1 MIQSYNNFKN
11 YTNESVII
19 LFNNTNLL
27 TLCSNMSPKVTIIIA
42 VYNCEKYIEAC
53 ANSLFEQTLDN
64 IEFIFVNDATHDDS
78 IIILNSIIEEYSV
91 RKPFVKIINMEKNSG
106 VSNARR
112 IGIENAT
119 GEYVIH
125 ADSDDW
131 VDKDMYER
139 LYCKAKETNA
149 DIVGCNFRHE
159 FSDVKYDFHQQYG
172 DTMEEN
178 ISRLINGRIFPSL
191 CTSLTRRSL
200 IKENAV
206 SFPEGL
212 NMGED
217 LFFNLQ
223 LYLHAQKI
231 VSMDWAPYH
240 YRHTDSSSCIKRTR
254 KSIDSDIAI
263 AGKIEKLMREQNLYA
278 KYENDIEY
286 RKFFSKLPLIYD
298 LRNEKLYK
306 EWLSIYPETNK
317 DIWKYEQ
324 IDWKLKF
331 VLWLAA
337 NNMPSAAKAFQKL
350 LDLQHKL
357 RHL

>member
-1 MIQSYNNFKN
+1 MIKIS
-11 YTNESVII
+11 
-19 LFNNTNLL
+19 
-27 TLCSNMSPKVTIIIA
+27 IIIA

-53 ANSLFEQTLDN
+53 VRSLFEQTLDA
-64 IEFIFVNDATHDDS
+64 IEFVFVNDATPD
-78 IIILNSIIEEYSV
+78 NSIPVLEKVIEDYPA
-91 RKPFVKIINMEKNSG
+91 RKPFVKIINLEKNGG

-125 ADSDDW
+125 TDSDDW

-139 LYCKAKETNA
+139 LYLKAKETDA

-159 FSDVKYDFHQQYG
+159 FSDKQYDFHQQYA

-200 IKENAV
+200 IEDNGI
-206 SFPEGL
+206 SFPVGL

-223 LYLHAQKI
+223 LYLHAKKI
-231 VSMDWAPYH
+231 VSIDWAPYH
-240 YRHTDSSSCIKRTR
+240 YRHTEDSSCVQRTR

-263 AGKIEKLMREQNLYA
+263 AGQIEKLMRKHDLYD
-278 KYENDIEY
+278 KYSQDIKY
-286 RKFFSKLPLIYD
+286 RKFFAKLPLILNFDNSSNYID
-298 LRNEKLYK
+298 
-306 EWLSIYPETNK
+306 WLNTFPETNTA
-317 DIWKYEQ
+317 IWSFRQLDK
-324 IDWKLKF
+324 KLRLE
-331 VLWLAA
+331 LWLAA
-337 NNMPSAAKAFQKL
+337 NKMYTLARFISNL
-350 LDLQHKL
+350 LKWQADIMG
-357 RHL
+357 